1 MARRTKEEAQETR
14 NRILDFAEHV
24 FGEKGVSRTSLDD
37 LARAA
42 GVTRGAIYWHFRN
55 KAELFDAMM
64 ARITLPME
72 EVSQHAGQA
81 ICDDPLAYVR
91 SCALN
96 VLLRTATDPQTQR
109 VFDIICHK
117 CEYVDEMAEL
127 KARHLECRAEC
138 LDEMERAF
146 VQAVARGQLPATVDA
161 RRAAVVLHALIDGL
175 IANWVLDT
183 RYHPLAQD
191 AENIVDGYL
200 AGLKAMPAARPAAPI
215 DAAALRNAPLGFGC
229 GQGRAAE
236 GEQAE
241 AGRGAVPGADGFACP
256 AAASAG
262 LSGGARKAPAHKS
275 GAADTRARNG
285 AAGKSAA
292 RDVDAADARARNGGA
307 ANTTARKGGALGPA
321 AAPEVVPAVAP
332 ADV

>member
-24 FGEKGVSRTSLDD
+24 FSEKGVSRTSLDD

-72 EVSQHAGQA
+72 EVSLRASQGGPGGKG
-81 ICDDPLAYVR
+81 DPLAYVR

-96 VLLRTATDPQTQR
+96 VLTRTATDPQVQR
-109 VFDIICHK
+109 VFDIVCHK

-138 LDEMERAF
+138 LGEIERAF
-146 VQAVARGQLPATVDA
+146 AQAIAADQLPASVDA

-175 IANWVLDT
+175 IANWVLDPS
-183 RYHPLAQD
+183 YFPLA
-191 AENIVDGYL
+191 AEAEKIVDGYL
-200 AGLKAMPAARPAAPI
+200 AGLLLQPPSAVASAAAKPRKAGAKFAQP
-215 DAAALRNAPLGFGC
+215 AAAL
-229 GQGRAAE
+229 
-236 GEQAE
+236 
-241 AGRGAVPGADGFACP
+241 VP
-256 AAASAG
+256 
-262 LSGGARKAPAHKS
+262 
-275 GAADTRARNG
+275 
-285 AAGKSAA
+285 
-292 RDVDAADARARNGGA
+292 ADA
-307 ANTTARKGGALGPA
+307 
-321 AAPEVVPAVAP
+321 
-332 ADV
+332 

>member
-1 MARRTKEEAQETR
+1 MARRTKEEARETR

-24 FGEKGVSRTSLDD
+24 FSEKGVSRTSLDD

-72 EVSQHAGQA
+72 EVSQRAGTGE
-81 ICDDPLAYVR
+81 CDDPLAYVR
-91 SCALN
+91 GCALN
-96 VLLRTATDPQTQR
+96 VLQRTATDPQTQR
-109 VFDIICHK
+109 VFDIVCHK

-138 LDEMERAF
+138 LDEMQRAF
-146 VQAVARGQLPATVDA
+146 AQAIARGQLPATVDA

-183 RYHPLAQD
+183 SYHPLAQD

-200 AGLKAMPAARPAAPI
+200 AGLMVLPAAVVKPAA
-215 DAAALRNAPLGFGC
+215 AALDPVALRNAPLGFGC
-229 GQGRAAE
+229 GQSRAGAEQARAAVA
-236 GEQAE
+236 GAE
-241 AGRGAVPGADGFACP
+241 ADACP
-256 AAASAG
+256 AAAKAASVQADAG
-262 LSGGARKAPAHKS
+262 KAPARKS
-275 GAADTRARNG
+275 GTRKVAEVI
-285 AAGKSAA
+285 GK
-292 RDVDAADARARNGGA
+292 
-307 ANTTARKGGALGPA
+307 P
-321 AAPEVVPAVAP
+321 AP
-332 ADV
+332 APVDL

>member
-24 FGEKGVSRTSLDD
+24 FNEKGVSRTSLDD

-72 EVSQHAGQA
+72 EVSQRAGEGA
-81 ICDDPLAYVR
+81 CGDPLAYVR

-96 VLLRTATDPQTQR
+96 VLTRTATDPQCQR
-109 VFDIICHK
+109 VFEIVCHK

-138 LDEMERAF
+138 LAEMERAF
-146 VQAVARGQLPATVDA
+146 AKAIEQKQLPPTVDA

-175 IANWVLDT
+175 IANWVLDPS
-183 RYHPLAQD
+183 YHPLGED

-200 AGLKAMPAARPAAPI
+200 AGLKVLPGDRAAP
-215 DAAALRNAPLGFGC
+215 AKAVPVPGFGFGC
-229 GQGRAAE
+229 GQARAKAAE
-236 GEQAE
+236 A
-241 AGRGAVPGADGFACP
+241 
-256 AAASAG
+256 
-262 LSGGARKAPAHKS
+262 
-275 GAADTRARNG
+275 
-285 AAGKSAA
+285 
-292 RDVDAADARARNGGA
+292 AADAKAQAVPEPAQGK
-307 ANTTARKGGALGPA
+307 ARKTVARKRA
-321 AAPEVVPAVAP
+321 AVPAGA
-332 ADV
+332 

>member
-24 FGEKGVSRTSLDD
+24 FSEKGVSRTSLDD

-72 EVSQHAGQA
+72 EVRQRAGEGR
-81 ICDDPLAYVR
+81 DDPLVYVR

-96 VLLRTATDPQTQR
+96 VLMRTATDPQVQR
-109 VFDIICHK
+109 VFDIVCHK

-138 LDEMERAF
+138 LSEIERAF
-146 VQAVARGQLPATVDA
+146 AQAITAGQLPQTVDA

-175 IANWVLDT
+175 IANWVLDPS
-183 RYHPLAQD
+183 YYPLA
-191 AENIVDGYL
+191 AEAEIIVDGYL
-200 AGLKAMPAARPAAPI
+200 AGLALPRPQA
-215 DAAALRNAPLGFGC
+215 DAAAKPR
-229 GQGRAAE
+229 
-236 GEQAE
+236 
-241 AGRGAVPGADGFACP
+241 
-256 AAASAG
+256 
-262 LSGGARKAPAHKS
+262 
-275 GAADTRARNG
+275 
-285 AAGKSAA
+285 KSAA
-292 RDVDAADARARNGGA
+292 VV
-307 ANTTARKGGALGPA
+307 
-321 AAPEVVPAVAP
+321 AAPLAAGV
-332 ADV
+332 

>member
-24 FGEKGVSRTSLDD
+24 FNEKGVSRTSLDD

-72 EVSQHAGQA
+72 EVSQRAGEGA
-81 ICDDPLAYVR
+81 CEDPLAYVR

-96 VLLRTATDPQTQR
+96 VLTRTATDPQCQR
-109 VFDIICHK
+109 VFEIICHK

-146 VQAVARGQLPATVDA
+146 AKAIGQGQLPATVDA

-175 IANWVLDT
+175 IANWVLDPQ
-183 RYHPLAQD
+183 YHPLGED

-200 AGLKAMPAARPAAPI
+200 AGLKVLPADRGAQAKAVPVAG
-215 DAAALRNAPLGFGC
+215 LGFGC
-229 GQGRAAE
+229 GQSRAAHAA
-236 GEQAE
+236 QAE
-241 AGRGAVPGADGFACP
+241 AKLEVAPEPAQAKAPRKPVTPKPAARKRAAVPAGA
-256 AAASAG
+256 
-262 LSGGARKAPAHKS
+262 
-275 GAADTRARNG
+275 
-285 AAGKSAA
+285 
-292 RDVDAADARARNGGA
+292 
-307 ANTTARKGGALGPA
+307 
-321 AAPEVVPAVAP
+321 
-332 ADV
+332 

>member
-24 FGEKGVSRTSLDD
+24 FNEKGVSRTSLDEI
-37 LARAA
+37 ARAA

-72 EVSQHAGQA
+72 EVAQRGGQA
-81 ICDDPLAYVR
+81 ICDDPLGYVR

-96 VLLRTATDPQTQR
+96 VLQRTANDPQVQR
-109 VFDIICHK
+109 VFEIICHK

-138 LDEMERAF
+138 LGEMERAF
-146 VQAVARGQLPATVDA
+146 AHAITRGQLPPSVNA

-183 RYHPLAQD
+183 RYHPLAED
-191 AENIVDGYL
+191 AEHIVDGYL
-200 AGLKAMPAARPAAPI
+200 AGL
-215 DAAALRNAPLGFGC
+215 AALPPPRN
-229 GQGRAAE
+229 E
-236 GEQAE
+236 ISK
-241 AGRGAVPGADGFACP
+241 AVTP
-256 AAASAG
+256 
-262 LSGGARKAPAHKS
+262 
-275 GAADTRARNG
+275 
-285 AAGKSAA
+285 
-292 RDVDAADARARNGGA
+292 
-307 ANTTARKGGALGPA
+307 RKGPGTRKPALRG
-321 AAPEVVPAVAP
+321 VAP
-332 ADV
+332 ADIEV

>member
-24 FGEKGVSRTSLDD
+24 FNEKGVSRTSLDD

-72 EVSQHAGQA
+72 EVSQRAGEGA
-81 ICDDPLAYVR
+81 CDDPLAYVR

-96 VLLRTATDPQTQR
+96 VLIRTATDPQCQR
-109 VFDIICHK
+109 VFEIVCHK

-146 VQAVARGQLPATVDA
+146 AKAIAQGQLPPTVDA

-175 IANWVLDT
+175 IANWVLDPQ
-183 RYHPLAQD
+183 YHPLGED

-200 AGLKAMPAARPAAPI
+200 AGLKVPASRGAQAKAVPVSG
-215 DAAALRNAPLGFGC
+215 LGFGC
-229 GQGRAAE
+229 GQSRAA
-236 GEQAE
+236 Q
-241 AGRGAVPGADGFACP
+241 
-256 AAASAG
+256 AAAMPAG
-262 LSGGARKAPAHKS
+262 QAADEAPAKVARKSA
-275 GAADTRARNG
+275 TRKR
-285 AAGKSAA
+285 
-292 RDVDAADARARNGGA
+292 
-307 ANTTARKGGALGPA
+307 A
-321 AAPEVVPAVAP
+321 AAPAGV
-332 ADV
+332 

>member
-1 MARRTKEEAQETR
+1 MVRRTKEEAQETR

-72 EVSQHAGQA
+72 EVSQRATGHAGGE
-81 ICDDPLAYVR
+81 CDDPLAYVR
-91 SCALN
+91 GCALN
-96 VLLRTATDPQTQR
+96 VLLRTATDPRTQR

-138 LDEMERAF
+138 LDEMQRAF
-146 VQAVARGQLPATVDA
+146 AQAIAKGQLPATVDA

-183 RYHPLAQD
+183 SYHPLAQD
-191 AENIVDGYL
+191 AENIIDGYL
-200 AGLKAMPAARPAAPI
+200 AGLMVPPALAVKPAAAALDP
-215 DAAALRNAPLGFGC
+215 AALRNAPLGFGC
-229 GQGRAAE
+229 GQSRAAE
-236 GEQAE
+236 E
-241 AGRGAVPGADGFACP
+241 ARA
-256 AAASAG
+256 AAASAESDMCRAAV
-262 LSGGARKAPAHKS
+262 LPAAAAPMQA
-275 GAADTRARNG
+275 G
-285 AAGKSAA
+285 AGK
-292 RDVDAADARARNGGA
+292 VP
-307 ANTTARKGGALGPA
+307 ARKGGTRKA
-321 AAPEVVPAVAP
+321 AEATRKPAP